1 MNMKSVVNGHRLG
14 MLLVVLAFSF
24 LGGCRT
30 ARIPIQEEPAVVEPG
45 PLQLYYEEAVL
56 DKSPSPDSRFDPWL
70 ESESM
75 DTPDFDGITE
85 ISLEM
90 TECYGT
96 CPAYTVTF
104 YSDGRATFEGRSFID
119 PIGSYRAEIPTGY
132 FRRLAR
138 AALDIG
144 YFGLAETYVA
154 PVTDMATVYTSIVR
168 GGARKT
174 VRNYGNS
181 GPSKLWLLEGQI
193 DAARASLKWKPAASP
208 GSAGAV

>member
-1 MNMKSVVNGHRLG
+1 
-14 MLLVVLAFSF
+14 MLAVLLAFSV

-30 ARIPIQEEPAVVEPG
+30 ARTPTQEEPAAVGPG

-56 DKSPSPDSRFDPWL
+56 DKSPSPDSRFDPWM
-70 ESESM
+70 ESDSM
-75 DTPDFDGITE
+75 DTPELDGITE

-119 PIGSYRAEIPTGY
+119 PIGSYQAEIPTGY

-138 AALDIG
+138 AALDID
-144 YFGLAETYVA
+144 YFGLAETYEA

-174 VRNYGNS
+174 IRNYGNG

-193 DAARASLKWKPAASP
+193 DAARASLKWKPADSDQ
-208 GSAGAV
+208 GAD